1 MNPIIKSE
9 TNRTPIDKVSIVTN
23 ETSTGATFK
32 PQQSKQPPS
41 TSTPAL
47 SLRQNLID
55 EAHTPRV
62 TSDNKTLRISTMQ
75 FPVCNRWRI
84 VPPAQWLT
92 SLHWHQLIL
101 TMLLMTRVMW
111 RANPHIKESSIDLK
125 SKDKGLQ
132 NKISSIFNN
141 LPNDIELS
149 DDSADELDSTHNEG
163 SENSATPQSDIAY
176 IENRS
181 DSNLSSISKM
191 NNHLQFELG
200 ARYGD
205 SVAKS
210 APIKAESK
218 HSATF
223 TPSFGQSPTV
233 STFHAIQNKDVSAN
247 KQKSL
252 NTPSTLLDNARV
264 LSIKIL
270 KPSHHQH
277 HLL

>member
-1 MNPIIKSE
+1 M
-9 TNRTPIDKVSIVTN
+9 
-23 ETSTGATFK
+23 
-32 PQQSKQPPS
+32 
-41 TSTPAL
+41 
-47 SLRQNLID
+47 
-55 EAHTPRV
+55 
-62 TSDNKTLRISTMQ
+62 
-75 FPVCNRWRI
+75 
-84 VPPAQWLT
+84 
-92 SLHWHQLIL
+92 
-101 TMLLMTRVMW
+101 
-111 RANPHIKESSIDLK
+111 K

-252 NTPSTLLDNARV
+252 NTPSTLLDNAR
-264 LSIKIL
+264 SIIHQNIEAVASSASSIIVSKRRKRRSQQNLRKSFEEWWDPKEIL
-270 KPSHHQH
+270 DE
-277 HLL
+277 